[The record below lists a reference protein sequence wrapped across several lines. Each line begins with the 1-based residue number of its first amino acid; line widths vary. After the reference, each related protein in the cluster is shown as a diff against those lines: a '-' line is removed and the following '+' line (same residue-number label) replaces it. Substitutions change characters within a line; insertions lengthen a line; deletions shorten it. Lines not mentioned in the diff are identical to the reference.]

1 MQKDIYYK
9 KLTVKEHLILVAKM
23 RHIPPNEINKA
34 VDDAVEKLSLEK
46 ELDKFGDDLSG
57 GNKRKLCLAMAILGN
72 VKIVFLDEPT
82 AAMDPKN
89 RRIIW

>member
-1 MQKDIYYK
+1 
-9 KLTVKEHLILVAKM
+9 M

-57 GNKRKLCLAMAILGN
+57 GNK
-72 VKIVFLDEPT
+72 
-82 AAMDPKN
+82 
-89 RRIIW
+89 